1 MENHTKTATINPQI
15 VNWGFLITNFQYI
28 CQGFID
34 SDFSADF
41 PHLYLSFYPMKTI
54 PNGEFGIPE
63 VFSLSTKTDTIMFYT
78 LYLLLRRKWEKEGRK
93 EGKEGGREGRD
104 GGGETILDWEDWISS
119 KERHIPAVVRYLR
132 VERRKNH
139 LFLKCCEWVTGF
151 ELRSRNEG

>member
-34 SDFSADF
+34 SDLSADF

-93 EGKEGGREGRD
+93 EGKEGGE
-104 GGGETILDWEDWISS
+104 GGEGWRWGDHIRLGRLDLIQRTTYSCCGQILKSGKKKKSSIS
-119 KERHIPAVVRYLR
+119 KVL
-132 VERRKNH
+132 
-139 LFLKCCEWVTGF
+139 WVG
-151 ELRSRNEG
+151 NGVWA